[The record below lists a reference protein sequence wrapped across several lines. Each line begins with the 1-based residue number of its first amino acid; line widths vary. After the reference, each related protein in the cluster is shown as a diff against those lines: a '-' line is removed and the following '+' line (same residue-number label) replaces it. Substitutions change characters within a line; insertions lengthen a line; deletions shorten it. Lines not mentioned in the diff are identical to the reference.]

1 MILQALDEYYKRMQT
16 THPGELAEFGFERKA
31 IPVIIELTK
40 TGDIH
45 QINIDTDKN
54 TNTTYILPKAIK
66 KTSGVA
72 ANLLWDNAEYA
83 LGLIREGGKPERVA
97 KQFHA
102 FVNQIKQL
110 DNDDIGLQVVT
121 EFLQSLDLKVLQ
133 QRADF
138 DEEFFRQNPNVSFRL
153 AGDVELVCERSN
165 VRDAIR
171 STRLFN
177 DDDAAG
183 VCLITGHN
191 AEPERLHPPIKGVW
205 GAQSSGAN
213 IVSVNNKISKSG
225 SNQGQTPAFSS
236 YKKQQAYNSPISS
249 HAAFN
254 YTESL
259 NYLLRKG
266 SPQRI
271 QLGDASTVFW
281 SEKGHTEIENAFL
294 QIMAMPEKVN
304 KKDDP
309 NKNTRKV
316 KSALEAFYRGSRL
329 TEEDNQFFYVLGLAP
344 NVSRIA
350 IRFWKFSTIKDISA
364 NIRQHYEDIHI
375 VHSPREVSEISLPRL
390 LSHLCMDYKLSNL
403 PPNLSGEVARS
414 ILDNSPYP
422 YTLLAAVV
430 RRNKAEQ
437 KVSFPRA
444 AIIKACLNR
453 QIRLSQLSLTEFTM
467 ALDLTNFDTPYL
479 LGRWFATL
487 EKIQEDSHPGINAT
501 IKDRYYGSISSN
513 PVNVFSIL
521 DRLKNHHLGKLETGH
536 RINKERLLGQIIDQL
551 PAKLPNHFS
560 LQEQGCFAIGYYHQ
574 RQEFYRPKQS
584 SVEQS
589 LQSSNSESGE

>member
-1 MILQALDEYYKRMQT
+1 MILQALNGYYERMQAA
-16 THPGELAEFGFERKA
+16 HPGALAEFGFERKA
-31 IPVIIELTK
+31 IPIIIELTK

-54 TNTTYILPKAIK
+54 TNTAYILPKAVK
-66 KTSGVA
+66 RASNVA

-83 LGLIREGGKPERVA
+83 LGLMREGGRPERVV
-97 KQFHA
+97 KQHQA
-102 FVNQIKQL
+102 FIDQIERL
-110 DNDDIGLQVVT
+110 DNDDIGLQAVMQ
-121 EFLQSLDLKVLQ
+121 FLRSLDLQGLQ

-138 DEEFFRQNPNVSFRL
+138 NKEFFQRNPNVSFKL
-153 AGDVELVCERSN
+153 ASDVQLVCERGN

-171 STRLFN
+171 SARMSN
-177 DDDAAG
+177 VDGAAG
-183 VCLITGHN
+183 ICLVTGQK
-191 AEPERLHPPIKGVW
+191 AASERLHPPIKGIW

-213 IVSVNNKISKSG
+213 IVSVNNEISKSG

-236 YKKQQAYNSPISS
+236 YKKQQAYNSPISR

-266 SPQRI
+266 SPQRV

-281 SEKGHTEIENAFL
+281 SEKGHAEIENAFL
-294 QIMAMPEKVN
+294 QIMTMPEKVR
-304 KKDDP
+304 KDDP
-309 NKNTRKV
+309 NKNARKV

-329 TEEDNQFFYVLGLAP
+329 TEEDDQRFYVLGLAP
-344 NVSRIA
+344 NASRIA
-350 IRFWKFSTIKDISA
+350 IRFWKVVTIKELSKNICQHFQDISICHPPKEYPA
-364 NIRQHYEDIHI
+364 I
-375 VHSPREVSEISLPRL
+375 PLPRL
-390 LSHLCMDYKLSNL
+390 LSHLCLEYKLSNL
-403 PPNLSGEVARS
+403 PPNLSGEIARS

-422 YTLLAAVV
+422 YTLLAAAV

-453 QIRLSQLSLTEFTM
+453 QIRKSQLLLTELTM
-467 ALDLTNFDTPYL
+467 ALDLTNTDTSYL

-501 IKDRYYGSISSN
+501 IRDRYYSAISSN

-574 RQEFYRPKQS
+574 RQDFYRPKENNA
-584 SVEQS
+584 EQP
-589 LQSSNSESGE
+589 LQLSNSESGE

>member
-1 MILQALDEYYKRMQT
+1 MILQALNEYYKRMQT

-31 IPVIIELTK
+31 IPVIFELTK

-54 TNTTYILPKAIK
+54 TNTTYVLPKSVNRSVNI
-66 KTSGVA
+66 A
-72 ANLLWDNAEYA
+72 ANLLWDNAEYV
-83 LGLIREGGKPERVA
+83 LGLVREGGKPERVL
-97 KQFHA
+97 KQHQA
-102 FVNQIKQL
+102 FIDRMAQL
-110 DNDDIGLQVVT
+110 NNGDIGLQAVMQ
-121 EFLQSLDLKVLQ
+121 FLGSLDLQVLQ

-138 DEEFFRQNPNVSFRL
+138 DEEFFQRNPNVSFKL
-153 AGDVELVCERSN
+153 ASDVQLICERGN

-171 STRLFN
+171 SARLFN
-177 DDDAAG
+177 VDDAAG
-183 VCLITGHN
+183 ICLITGQK
-191 AEPERLHPPIKGVW
+191 ATPERLHPSIKGVW
-205 GAQSSGAN
+205 YAQTSGAN
-213 IVSVNNKISKSG
+213 IVSVNNEISKSG

-249 HAAFN
+249 HAAFS

-271 QLGDASTVFW
+271 QVGDASTVFW
-281 SEKGHTEIENAFL
+281 SEEGHAEIENAFL
-294 QIMAMPEKVN
+294 QVMAMPEKAR

-309 NKNTRKV
+309 NKNARKV
-316 KSALEAFYRGSRL
+316 KSALGAFYRGSRIA
-329 TEEDNQFFYVLGLAP
+329 EEDNQSFYVLGLSP

-350 IRFWKFSTIKDISA
+350 IRFWKVVTIKELAKNICQHFQDI
-364 NIRQHYEDIHI
+364 NICHPPKEYPAI
-375 VHSPREVSEISLPRL
+375 PLPRL
-390 LSHLCMDYKLSNL
+390 LSHLCLEHKLSKL
-403 PPNLSGEVARS
+403 PSNLSGEVVRS

-422 YTLLAAVV
+422 YTLLAAAV

-453 QIRLSQLSLTEFTM
+453 QIRQSQLSLKELTM
-467 ALDLTNFDTPYL
+467 ALDLTNTDTPYL

-501 IKDRYYGSISSN
+501 IKDRYYGAISSN

-521 DRLKNHHLGKLETGH
+521 DRLKNHHLGKLKIGH

-551 PAKLPNHFS
+551 PAKLPNRFS
-560 LQEQGCFAIGYYHQ
+560 LQEQGCFAVGYYHQ
-574 RQEFYRPKQS
+574 RQDFYKPKENNA
-584 SVEQS
+584 EQS

>member
-1 MILQALDEYYKRMQT
+1 MILQALNEYYKRMQT

-31 IPVIIELTK
+31 IPVIIELTE
-40 TGDIH
+40 TGDVH
-45 QINIDTDKN
+45 QINIDADKN
-54 TNTTYILPKAIK
+54 TNTAYILPKAVK
-66 KTSGVA
+66 RASNVA

-83 LGLIREGGKPERVA
+83 LGLMREGGKPERVV
-97 KQFHA
+97 KQHQA
-102 FVNQIKQL
+102 FIDRMAQL
-110 DNDDIGLQVVT
+110 NNGDIGLQAVMQ
-121 EFLQSLDLKVLQ
+121 FLRSLDLQVLQ

-138 DEEFFRQNPNVSFRL
+138 DEEFFQRNPNVSFKL
-153 AGDVELVCERSN
+153 ASDVQLICERGN

-171 STRLFN
+171 SARLFN
-177 DDDAAG
+177 VDDAAG
-183 VCLITGHN
+183 ICLITGQK
-191 AEPERLHPPIKGVW
+191 ATPERLHPSIKGVW
-205 GAQSSGAN
+205 GAQTAGAN
-213 IVSVNNKISKSG
+213 IVSVNNEISKSG

-236 YKKQQAYNSPISS
+236 YKKQQAYNSPISI

-254 YTESL
+254 YSESL

-271 QLGDASTVFW
+271 QIGDASTVFW
-281 SEKGHTEIENAFL
+281 SEEGYAEIENAFL
-294 QIMAMPEKVN
+294 RIMTIPKKTG

-309 NKNTRKV
+309 NKNARKV

-329 TEEDNQFFYVLGLAP
+329 TEEDNQRFYVLGLAP
-344 NVSRIA
+344 NASRVA
-350 IRFWKFSTIKDISA
+350 IRFWKVSTIKDISA

-375 VHSPREVSEISLPRL
+375 VHSPQEVPEIPLPRL
-390 LSHLCMDYKLSNL
+390 LSHLCLEYKLSNL

-422 YTLLAAVV
+422 YTLLAAAV

-453 QIRLSQLSLTEFTM
+453 QIRQSQLSLKELTM
-467 ALDLTNFDTPYL
+467 ALDLTNTDTPYL

-501 IKDRYYGSISSN
+501 IKDRYYGAISSN

-521 DRLKNHHLGKLETGH
+521 DRLKNHHLGKLKIGH

-551 PAKLPNHFS
+551 PAKLPNRFS
-560 LQEQGCFAIGYYHQ
+560 LQEQGCFAVGYYHQ
-574 RQEFYRPKQS
+574 RQDFYKPKENNA
-584 SVEQS
+584 EQS